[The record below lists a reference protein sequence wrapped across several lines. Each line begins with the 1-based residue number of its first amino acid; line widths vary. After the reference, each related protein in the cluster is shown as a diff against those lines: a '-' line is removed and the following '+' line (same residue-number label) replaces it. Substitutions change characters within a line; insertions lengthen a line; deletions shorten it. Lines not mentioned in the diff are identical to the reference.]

1 MPSRT
6 ELGKALLECLQDIAA
21 LLEQGRSAAIE
32 EQRAL
37 VANDAEALVRTCKA
51 QEEVLRRI
59 AERDQVAAD
68 AASRLSELAG
78 INSDTADT
86 ESVVSSAGPLYAE
99 LIADEM
105 DRIGTLA
112 RALQEE
118 HEINR
123 QLLENGLEIVACCLR
138 TLASDP
144 GPSSYS
150 KDAGVAETQPFV
162 LSLDRRA

>member
-1 MPSRT
+1 MPSRA
-6 ELGKALLECLQDIAA
+6 ELGKVLLECLQDIAA
-21 LLEQGRSAAIE
+21 LLEQGRSAAIN
-32 EQRAL
+32 EQSAL
-37 VANDAEALVRTCKA
+37 VANDAAALVRTCKA
-51 QEEVLRRI
+51 QEEILRRI

-68 AASRLSELAG
+68 AASGLSELAG
-78 INSDTADT
+78 LDPETADG
-86 ESVVSSAGPLYAE
+86 ESVAASAGPLYAE

-105 DRIGTLA
+105 ERIGKLA
-112 RALQEE
+112 RVLQQE

-123 QLLENGLEIVACCLR
+123 KLLENGLEIVACCLR

-150 KDAGVAETQPFV
+150 KDAGVAEIQPFV